1 MTLSGGRAISD
12 SVAHSRERRAWRE
25 SPTGEALAFDRWRL
39 TSALRGAAPGD
50 VQIVQPGAMGL
61 FFDLPSPVYFDAK
74 AVDAYGIATMLI
86 EGPLEH
92 RACWW
97 ASYDAIEEQV
107 EAALACPQVQHV
119 ALKIDSPGGVAAGM
133 GQCHRRLIKLQK
145 QYGKQITAYVDEL
158 ACSAAYNLAAA
169 CKGGIWLAREATVG
183 SVGVIL
189 CTVDES
195 ARLERD
201 GVAVRYV
208 VTGRRKADLHPG
220 SPVTDEVLQVAQA
233 KVDELGG
240 HFFRAMAHARET
252 TPAAIEDLEAAVF
265 SGVAAVRV
273 GLADGVADWAE
284 FLGTLR
290 AGFGAINDSSGKGG
304 APASAP

>member
-1 MTLSGGRAISD
+1 MLDLVLSTLA
-12 SVAHSRERRAWRE
+12 VAPKERRAWRE

-61 FFDLPSPVYFDAK
+61 FFDVPSPVFFDAK
-74 AVDAYGIATMLI
+74 AVDPYGIASMLV

-92 RACWW
+92 RASWW
-97 ASYDAIEEQV
+97 ASYDAIEEQC
-107 EAALACPQVQHV
+107 EAALACPEVRAV

-133 GQCHRRLIKLQK
+133 GQCHRHLIKLQK
-145 QYGKQITAYVDEL
+145 KYGKLITAYVDEL

-169 CKGGIWLAREATVG
+169 CRGGIWLAREATVG
-183 SVGVIL
+183 SIGVIL

-195 ARLERD
+195 ARLDRE
-201 GVAVRYV
+201 GIAVRYV

-220 SPVTDEVLQVAQA
+220 APVTDEVLSVAQR

-240 HFFRAMAHARET
+240 HFFRAVARARST
-252 TPAAIEDLEAAVF
+252 TSEAIEGLEAAVF
-265 SGVAAVRV
+265 SGASAVRV
-273 GLADGVADWAE
+273 GLADGVADWPS
-284 FLGTLR
+284 FLDTLR
-290 AGFGAINDSSGKGG
+290 AGFGASVDISGSGG
-304 APASAP
+304 AKGAP

>member
-1 MTLSGGRAISD
+1 
-12 SVAHSRERRAWRE
+12 V
-25 SPTGEALAFDRWRL
+25 
-39 TSALRGAAPGD
+39 
-50 VQIVQPGAMGL
+50 
-61 FFDLPSPVYFDAK
+61 FFDPK
-74 AVDAYGIATMLI
+74 AVDPYGIASMLV

-92 RACWW
+92 RASWW

-107 EAALACPQVQHV
+107 EAALACPQVTAV

-145 QYGKQITAYVDEL
+145 QYSKLITAYVDEL

-169 CKGGIWLAREATVG
+169 CRGGIWLAREATVG
-183 SVGVIL
+183 SIGVIL

-220 SPVTDEVLQVAQA
+220 SPVTDEVLSVAQA

-240 HFFRAMAHARET
+240 HFFRAMARARSTSPE
-252 TPAAIEDLEAAVF
+252 AIEELEAAVF
-265 SGVAAVRV
+265 SGASAVRV
-273 GLADGVADWAE
+273 GLADGVADWDS

-290 AGFGAINDSSGKGG
+290 AGFGASVDISGGG
-304 APASAP
+304 AAGALSPSTSAAALPRMSADDLGALYGAMGYAYDAATGEALPAAGSQTVQCTRSLPSPLYCICEPQVAQLWSLS

>member
-1 MTLSGGRAISD
+1 MLSTLA
-12 SVAHSRERRAWRE
+12 VAQTAQRERRAWRE

-39 TSALRGAAPGD
+39 TSSLRGAQPGD

-61 FFDLPSPVYFDAK
+61 TFDVPAPVFFDPAK
-74 AVDAYGIATMLI
+74 CVDAYGIASMLI

-97 ASYDAIEEQV
+97 ASYDAIEEQC

-145 QYGKQITAYVDEL
+145 QYGKLITAYVDEL

-169 CKGGIWLAREATVG
+169 CRGGIWLAREATVG
-183 SVGVIL
+183 SIGVIL

-195 ARLERD
+195 ARLAAD
-201 GVAVRYV
+201 GIAVRYV

-220 SPVTDEVLQVAQA
+220 APVTDEVLSVAQA

-240 HFFRAMAHARET
+240 HFFRAMARARST
-252 TPAAIEDLEAAVF
+252 TSDAIEGLEAAVF
-265 SGVAAVRV
+265 SGASAVRV
-273 GLADGVADWAE
+273 GLADGVADWPE

-290 AGFGAINDSSGKGG
+290 AGFGASVDISGKDG

>member
-1 MTLSGGRAISD
+1 M
-12 SVAHSRERRAWRE
+12 AHGQQRERRAWRE

-39 TSALRGAAPGD
+39 SSALGNSQPGD
-50 VQIVQPGAMGL
+50 VRIVQPGAFGL
-61 FFDLPSPVYFDAK
+61 FFDVPSPVYFDAK
-74 AVDAYGIATMLI
+74 AVDAYGIASMLI

-92 RACWW
+92 RASWW
-97 ASYDAIEEQV
+97 ASYDAIEEQA

-145 QYGKQITAYVDEL
+145 QYGKLITAYVDEL

-169 CKGGIWLAREATVG
+169 CRGGIWLSREATVG

-195 ARLERD
+195 KRLERE

-220 SPVTDEVLQVAQA
+220 AAVTDEVLSVAQA

-240 HFFRAMAHARET
+240 HFFRAVARSRGT
-252 TPAAIEDLEAAVF
+252 TPAAIQDLEAAVF
-265 SGVAAVRV
+265 SGASAVRV
-273 GLADGVADWAE
+273 GLADGVADWGQ
-284 FLGTLR
+284 FLDTLR
-290 AGFGAINDSSGKGG
+290 AGFGASVDISGKGG
-304 APASAP
+304 ALEGAP